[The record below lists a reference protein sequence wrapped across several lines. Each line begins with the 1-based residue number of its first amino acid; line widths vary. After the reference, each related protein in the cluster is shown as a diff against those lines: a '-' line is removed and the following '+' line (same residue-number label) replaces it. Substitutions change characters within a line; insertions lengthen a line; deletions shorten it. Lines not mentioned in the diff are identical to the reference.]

1 MSQRVV
7 VTGLGIVGRLGF
19 HWRDFWNA
27 LLAGES
33 AIVPWQPGAIGDF
46 PVRYAAPVDD
56 AAFAA
61 AYTGPLEALPPM
73 ERRSRFGAMAAYAA
87 MHDAGLAADS
97 DIHLGVAV
105 GSGIPERDS
114 TDMLLAMTENGP
126 SWDAFYAR
134 RNELNPALRAGNDQL
149 GAVIARL
156 FNARGP
162 VQNFST
168 ACAGAAHAIGS
179 AFRMIRSGE
188 INCMIAGGA
197 DSVLSPM
204 TMTGLHL
211 LGAPSVNDDLGDKL
225 CRPFD
230 EARSG
235 FVAAEGGA
243 FVVLESLDQALAR
256 NANIYGEIVGFGS
269 SMDAYRVT
277 APHPEGKGAAQAMA
291 NALRDAALAPAAI
304 DYINAHGTS
313 TPLNDPAETMAI
325 KQVFAAGEHYRK
337 LAVSATK
344 SQIGHWIAAAGAPEF
359 IATLLAARDGIAP
372 PTLNLENPDAACD
385 LDYVPGQA
393 RPMAIGAALSNSFG
407 FGGLNA
413 SLIVKPYRDAQPH
426 SGIQALNDGQ
436 ALQGGCK

>member
-1 MSQRVV
+1 MKQRVV
-7 VTGLGIVGRLGF
+7 VTGLGVVGGLGF
-19 HWRDFWNA
+19 HWQDFWDA
-27 LLAGES
+27 LVAGES
-33 AIVPWQPGAIGDF
+33 AIKSWQPGAITDF

-56 AAFAA
+56 AAFTTAFA
-61 AYTGPLEALPPM
+61 DHLETLPPM

-87 MHDAGLAADS
+87 MADAGIAPGEM
-97 DIHLGVAV
+97 DIGVAV
-105 GSGIPERDS
+105 GSGIPERDM
-114 TDMLLAMTENGP
+114 TDMLLAMTDEGP
-126 SWDAFYAR
+126 QWDALYAR

-149 GAVIARL
+149 AAVIARL
-156 FNARGP
+156 LKACGP

-179 AFRMIRSGE
+179 AFRMIRNGE
-188 INCMIAGGA
+188 INCMVAGGA

-211 LGAPSVNDDLGDKL
+211 LGAPSVNEDLGDKL

-243 FVVLESLDQALAR
+243 FVVMESLEQARAR
-256 NANIYGEIVGFGS
+256 NATIYGEIVGFGT

-277 APHPEGKGAAQAMA
+277 APHPEGRGAAQSMA
-291 NALRDAALAPAAI
+291 NALRDANLEPAAI

-313 TPLNDPAETMAI
+313 TPLNDPAETIAI
-325 KQVFAAGEHYRK
+325 KTVFSTGEHYRK
-337 LAVSATK
+337 LAISATK

-372 PTLNLENPDAACD
+372 PTLNLETPDPACD
-385 LDYVPGQA
+385 LDYVPGKA
-393 RPMAIGAALSNSFG
+393 RTMAIGAALSNSFG

-413 SLIVKPYRDAQPH
+413 SLIVKPYIDNPIANVAQ
-426 SGIQALNDGQ
+426 GARND
-436 ALQGGCK
+436 

>member
-7 VTGLGIVGRLGF
+7 VTGLGVVGRLGF
-19 HWRDFWNA
+19 HWRDFWKA

-33 AIVPWQPGAIGDF
+33 AVVPWQPGAISDF

-56 AAFAA
+56 AAFTAA
-61 AYTGPLEALPPM
+61 FAGLVESLPPM

-87 MHDAGLAADS
+87 MHDAGLIDK
-97 DIHLGVAV
+97 DLRLGVAV
-105 GSGIPERDS
+105 GSGIPERD
-114 TDMLLAMTENGP
+114 TADMLLAMTDAGP

-134 RNELNPALRAGNDQL
+134 RAQLNPALRGGNDQL
-149 GAVIARL
+149 AAVIARQ
-156 FNARGP
+156 FKARGP

-179 AFRMIRSGE
+179 SFRMIRNGE

-204 TMTGLHL
+204 TITGLHL
-211 LGAPSVNDDLGDKL
+211 LGAPSVNEDLGDKL

-235 FVAAEGGA
+235 FIAAEGGA
-243 FVVLESLDQALAR
+243 FVVLESLDHARTR
-256 NANIYGEIVGFGS
+256 NATIYGEVLGFGS

-277 APHPEGKGAAQAMA
+277 APHPEGRGAAQSME
-291 NALRDAALAPAAI
+291 NALRDAGIAPGDI

-325 KQVFAAGEHYRK
+325 KHVFAAGDHYRK

-372 PTLNLENPDAACD
+372 PTLNLENPDPACD
-385 LDYVPGQA
+385 LDYVPLQA
-393 RPMAIGAALSNSFG
+393 RPMKIGAALSNSFG

-413 SLIVKPYRDAQPH
+413 SLIVKPYIKEDAH
-426 SGIQALNDGQ
+426 EYHG
-436 ALQGGCK
+436 

>member
-1 MSQRVV
+1 MNQRVV
-7 VTGLGIVGRLGF
+7 VTGLGVVGGLGF
-19 HWRDFWNA
+19 HWRDFWVA

-33 AIVPWQPGAIGDF
+33 AVVPWQPGTIADF

-56 AAFAA
+56 AAFADAFA
-61 AYTGPLEALPPM
+61 AQLDSLPPM
-73 ERRSRFGAMAAYAA
+73 ERRSRFGAMAASAA
-87 MHDAGLAADS
+87 LADAGFKGNGDV
-97 DIHLGVAV
+97 HLGVAV
-105 GSGIPERDS
+105 GSGIPERDMN
-114 TDMLLAMTENGP
+114 DMLLAMTDAGP
-126 SWDAFYAR
+126 SWDALYAR
-134 RNELNPALRAGNDQL
+134 RAGLNPALRAGNDQL
-149 GAVIARL
+149 GAVIARMCQ
-156 FNARGP
+156 ARGP

-179 AFRMIRSGE
+179 SFRMIRNGE

-211 LGAPSVNDDLGDKL
+211 LGAPSVNEDLGDKL

-235 FVAAEGGA
+235 FVAAEGGC
-243 FVVLESLDQALAR
+243 FVVLESLPHALAR
-256 NANIYGEIVGFGS
+256 GATIYGEIVGFGS

-277 APHPEGKGAAQAMA
+277 APHPEGRGAAQAMA
-291 NALRDAALAPAAI
+291 NALRDASLAPAAI

-325 KQVFAAGEHYRK
+325 KQVFAADEHYRK

-359 IATLLAARDGIAP
+359 VATLLAARDGIAP
-372 PTLNLENPDAACD
+372 PTLNLENPDPACD
-385 LDYVPGQA
+385 LDYVPGHA
-393 RPMAIGAALSNSFG
+393 RAMPIGAALSNSFG

-413 SLIVKPYRDAQPH
+413 SLIVKPYTTSSA
-426 SGIQALNDGQ
+426 GQ
-436 ALQGGCK
+436 GVSP

>member
-1 MSQRVV
+1 MKQRVV
-7 VTGLGIVGRLGF
+7 VTGLGVVGGLGF
-19 HWRDFWNA
+19 HWRDFWDA

-33 AIVPWQPGAIGDF
+33 AVVPWQPEAITDF

-56 AAFAA
+56 SAFEKAFA
-61 AYTGPLEALPPM
+61 GPLECLPPM
-73 ERRSRFGAMAAYAA
+73 ERRGRFGAMAAYAA
-87 MHDAGLAADS
+87 MHDAGLAAS
-97 DIHLGVAV
+97 DDVVLGVAA
-105 GSGIPERDS
+105 GSGIPERDM
-114 TDMLLAMTENGP
+114 TDMLLAMTGEGP
-126 SWDAFYAR
+126 SWNALYAR

-149 GAVIARL
+149 SAVIARL

-179 AFRMIRSGE
+179 SFRMIRNGE
-188 INCMIAGGA
+188 VSCMIAGGA

-211 LGAPSVNDDLGDKL
+211 LGAPSVNEDFGDRL

-230 EARSG
+230 QDRSG
-235 FVAAEGGA
+235 FVAAEGGS
-243 FVVLESLDQALAR
+243 FVVLESLDHAR
-256 NANIYGEIVGFGS
+256 ARGARIYGEVVGFGS

-277 APHPEGKGAAQAMA
+277 APHPEGKGAAQSMA
-291 NALRDAALAPAAI
+291 NALRDAGMAPAEI

-313 TPLNDPAETMAI
+313 TPLNDSAETLAI
-325 KQVFAAGEHYRK
+325 KQVFAAREHYRE

-372 PTLNLENPDAACD
+372 PTLNLENPDPACD
-385 LDYVPGQA
+385 LDYVPGCSRA
-393 RPMAIGAALSNSFG
+393 IPIGAALSNSFG

-413 SLIVKPYRDAQPH
+413 SLIVKPY
-426 SGIQALNDGQ
+426 NDGQ
-436 ALQGGCK
+436 AQQGERS

>member
-7 VTGLGIVGRLGF
+7 VTGLGVVGGLGF

-27 LLAGES
+27 LLAGKS
-33 AIVPWQPGAIGDF
+33 AVVPWQPGAIRDF

-61 AYTGPLEALPPM
+61 AFSSQLESLPPM
-73 ERRSRFGAMAAYAA
+73 ERRSRFGVMAAYAA
-87 MHDAGLAADS
+87 MQDAGLS
-97 DIHLGVAV
+97 DGYVRLGVAV
-105 GSGIPERDS
+105 GSGVPERDM
-114 TDMLLAMTENGP
+114 TDMLLAMTPDGP
-126 SWDAFYAR
+126 RWEALYAR
-134 RNELNPALRAGNDQL
+134 RNELNPSLRAGNDQL

-156 FNARGP
+156 FKARGP

-179 AFRMIRSGE
+179 AFRMIRNGE
-188 INCMIAGGA
+188 IPCMIAGGA

-211 LGAPSVNDDLGDKL
+211 LGAPSVNEDLGDKL

-243 FVVLESLDQALAR
+243 FVVLESLEQALAR
-256 NANIYGEIVGFGS
+256 NANIYGEIIGFGS

-277 APHPEGKGAAQAMA
+277 APHPEGKGAAQSMA
-291 NALRDAALAPAAI
+291 NALRDAKLAPAAI

-325 KQVFAAGEHYRK
+325 KQVFAAGDHYRK

-359 IATLLAARDGIAP
+359 IATLLAVRDGIAP
-372 PTLNLENPDAACD
+372 PTLNLENPDPACD

-393 RPMAIGAALSNSFG
+393 RAMAIGAALSNSFG

-413 SLIVKPYRDAQPH
+413 SLIVKPY
-426 SGIQALNDGQ
+426 NKGQ
-436 ALQGGCK
+436 TLQGESK